1 MPDRRAGWSQQ
12 KKMMDETLANHLAAL
27 LAGRLSEAET
37 DALLASL
44 TPDTA
49 TFEQFTTLI
58 AAVRA
63 TACPLPELAE
73 PVFDCCGTGGSGRP
87 HFNVSTTVAFVLA
100 AGGVRVVKFG
110 NRAATST
117 SGSFDLLE
125 QLGVPVEY
133 PPERLPRL
141 LAATNLAFLYA
152 PQCYPALKAVAAARR
167 RFGRP
172 TLFNYIGPLL
182 HPLHPGRRVM
192 GVSHPRMQAFI
203 AQWLATDPRTHRAVV
218 VRGHENRDELTPVGT
233 SVMYEVTPWRIDKR
247 PWTPPDLPCDVEA
260 QPYTPEANL
269 HRFWQIV
276 TGQDTTSADY
286 HSVRL
291 NAGLGFVAAGRT
303 ETLADGAACAAEL
316 LASGEVQRQ
325 VETFLAH
332 VHR

>member
-1 MPDRRAGWSQQ
+1 
-12 KKMMDETLANHLAAL
+12 MMDDTLAGELADL
-27 LAGRLSEAET
+27 LAGRLTETET
-37 DALLASL
+37 DTLLASL
-44 TPDTA
+44 TPDAA
-49 TFEQFTTLI
+49 TFESFTALI
-58 AAVRA
+58 TAVCA
-63 TACPLPELAE
+63 TVCPMPELAE

-125 QLGVPVEY
+125 QLGVPVGY
-133 PPERLPRL
+133 PLERLPRL
-141 LAATNLAFLYA
+141 LDATNLTFLYA

-182 HPLHPGRRVM
+182 HPLYPGRRVM
-192 GVSHPRMQAFI
+192 GVSHSRMQAFI
-203 AQWLATDPRTHRAVV
+203 AQWLATDPRTHRAIV
-218 VRGHENRDELTPVGT
+218 VRGHENQDELTPVGT
-233 SVMYEVTPWRIDKR
+233 SILYEVTSRRIDKR
-247 PWTPPDLPCDVEA
+247 PWTPPELPCDVEA

-291 NAGLGFVAAGRT
+291 NAGLGFVAAGRA
-303 ETLADGAACAAEL
+303 ETLAAGAGYAAEL
-316 LASGEVQRQ
+316 LAGGHVQRQ
-325 VETFLAH
+325 VETFLAQ
-332 VHR
+332 VSR

>member
-1 MPDRRAGWSQQ
+1 
-12 KKMMDETLANHLAAL
+12 MMDETLANHLDAL

-58 AAVRA
+58 TAVRA
-63 TACPLPELAE
+63 TACPLPELDE

-203 AQWLATDPRTHRAVV
+203 AQWLATNPRTHRAIV

-247 PWTPPDLPCDVEA
+247 PWTPPDLRCEVDA
-260 QPYTPEANL
+260 RAYTPEANL
-269 HRFWQIV
+269 RQFRDIV
-276 TGQDTTSADY
+276 TGRDTVSAEY

-291 NAGLGFVAAGRT
+291 NAGLGFLAAGRV
-303 ETLADGAACAAEL
+303 ETLTDGADHAAEL
-316 LASGEVQRQ
+316 LAGGHVHRQ
-325 VETFLAH
+325 VETFLAQ
-332 VHR
+332 VSR

>member
-1 MPDRRAGWSQQ
+1 
-12 KKMMDETLANHLAAL
+12 MMDNTLAGELADL
-27 LAGRLSEAET
+27 LAGRLTETET
-37 DALLASL
+37 DTLLASL
-44 TPDTA
+44 TPDAA
-49 TFEQFTTLI
+49 TFESFTALI

-63 TACPLPELAE
+63 TACPMPELAE
-73 PVFDCCGTGGSGRP
+73 PVFDCCGTGGSGHP

-125 QLGVPVEY
+125 QLGIPVEY
-133 PPERLPRL
+133 PLEQLPRL
-141 LAATNLAFLYA
+141 LDATNLAFLYA
-152 PQCYPALKAVAAARR
+152 PQCYPSLRTVAAARR

-172 TLFNYIGPLL
+172 TLFNFIGPLL
-182 HPLHPGRRVM
+182 HPLHPRRRVM

-203 AQWLATDPRTHRAVV
+203 AQWLATDPRTHRAIV

-247 PWTPPDLPCDVEA
+247 PWTPPELPCDVEA

-291 NAGLGFVAAGRT
+291 NAGLGFVAAGRAA
-303 ETLADGAACAAEL
+303 TLADGADCAAEL
-316 LASGEVQRQ
+316 LAGGQVQRQ
-325 VETFLAH
+325 VESFLAH
-332 VHR
+332 VRR

>member
-1 MPDRRAGWSQQ
+1 
-12 KKMMDETLANHLAAL
+12 MMDDTLANHLDAL

-58 AAVRA
+58 TAVRA
-63 TACPLPELAE
+63 TACHMPELAE

-110 NRAATST
+110 NRAATSA

-125 QLGVPVEY
+125 QLGVPVGY
-133 PPERLPRL
+133 PLERLPRL

-182 HPLHPGRRVM
+182 HPLHPGRRVL

-203 AQWLATDPRTHRAVV
+203 AQWLANNLQTCRAIV
-218 VRGHENRDELTPVGT
+218 VRGYENRDELTPFGT
-233 SVMYEVTPWRIDKR
+233 SILYEVTPRRIDKR
-247 PWTPPDLPCDVEA
+247 SWTPPDLPCDGEA

-269 HRFWQIV
+269 RQFRDIV
-276 TGQDTTSADY
+276 TGRDTVSADY

-291 NAGLGFVAAGRT
+291 NAGLGFVAAGRA

-316 LASGEVQRQ
+316 LASGGVQRQ
-325 VETFLAH
+325 VESFLAH